1 MLVTRAEECH
11 MMFAWGARAVA
22 LAEQLGDLEHRIAAL
37 NDLGTMEYLQGLD
50 GGRGKLEQSLLLAR
64 ENGYENDAGLSE
76 IDRET
81 RETLAL
87 AVDRQAPWVA
97 GEIAIRRWR
106 AGLADALPVGTVAD
120 PYALSIVGDWAS
132 VAQAWRET
140 VDHHVSAVLRKL
152 DVRTRGEAAAEAHR
166 LRLGAVTVPRR

>member
-64 ENGYENDAGLSE
+64 ENGYENDAGL
-76 IDRET
+76 
-81 RETLAL
+81 
-87 AVDRQAPWVA
+87 
-97 GEIAIRRWR
+97 
-106 AGLADALPVGTVAD
+106 ADALPVGTVAD